1 MQPLGIIRSPP
12 HKKTNQKQP
21 LLEKMGYIKFNWIP
35 FELCIAPGTFQRCI
49 DTIFKK
55 ELGKLVLPYLDD
67 IIIYSKTLEEHEKH
81 LEVIF

>member
-1 MQPLGIIRSPP
+1 
-12 HKKTNQKQP
+12 
-21 LLEKMGYIKFNWIP
+21 MGYIKFNWIP

-81 LEVIF
+81 LEVIFKKVKAAGIILNKNVPVLQKGN

>member
-1 MQPLGIIRSPP
+1 
-12 HKKTNQKQP
+12 
-21 LLEKMGYIKFNWIP
+21 MGYIKFNWIP

-81 LEVIF
+81 LEVIFKKVKAAGIILNKKVSVLQKGN